1 MSRNKAEH
9 WESMME
15 NSAESL
21 AERDAVAK
29 MEALFSNFRPL
40 DHSVRDKIIASAE
53 QKLEDIKEWRAKYKI

>member
-1 MSRNKAEH
+1 MSRIKDQYFET
-9 WESMME
+9 MME
-15 NSAESL
+15 SSAESL
-21 AERDAVAK
+21 TERDAVAK

>member
-1 MSRNKAEH
+1 
-9 WESMME
+9 MME